1 MVDPMEVGRKT
12 ATFLIVVTVGGGAT
26 EEITARALEDA
37 GRDRTMIASE
47 AGPLS
52 GTILHDQ
59 EKGGYLA
66 LDARQRVEL
75 VVRRYRG
82 GSISDY
88 FV

>member
-1 MVDPMEVGRKT
+1 MEVGKTT
-12 ATFLIVVTVGGGAT
+12 ATFLAVVSAVGGMEEAAT
-26 EEITARALEDA
+26 QVLDGA
-37 GRDRTMIASE
+37 GRNSSHIAAE
-47 AGPLS
+47 AGPPR

-59 EKGGYLA
+59 ERGGYLA

-88 FV
+88 ST

>member
-1 MVDPMEVGRKT
+1 MEVGKKT
-12 ATFLIVVTVGGGAT
+12 ATLLAVLSAVGGIEDA
-26 EEITARALEDA
+26 AAHKLDDA
-37 GRDRTMIASE
+37 GRDSSRIAAE
-47 AGPLS
+47 AGSPR

-59 EKGGYLA
+59 ERGGYLA

-88 FV
+88 TI

>member
-1 MVDPMEVGRKT
+1 MDVGKKT
-12 ATFLIVVTVGGGAT
+12 ATFLIMCAGGGAI
-26 EEITARALEDA
+26 EEITVQALDDA
-37 GRDRTMIASE
+37 GRDSSHVAAE
-47 AGPLS
+47 AGPPR

-59 EKGGYLA
+59 DRGGYLA

-88 FV
+88 SI